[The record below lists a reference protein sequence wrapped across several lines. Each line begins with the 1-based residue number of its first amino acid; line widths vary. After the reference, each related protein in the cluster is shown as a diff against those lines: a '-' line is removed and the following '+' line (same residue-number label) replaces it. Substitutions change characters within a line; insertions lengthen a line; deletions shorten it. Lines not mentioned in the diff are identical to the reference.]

1 MPESIRSLAP
11 GASGHFSW
19 TRTADPGTL
28 IGMSHAWSPEDY
40 RRNAAFVP
48 ALGTPVLER
57 LKPQAGER
65 VLDVG
70 CGDGSLTAAI
80 AAAGASVVG
89 IDSSAA
95 MVADAVG
102 RGIDARVVDARAL
115 PFEEEF
121 DAAFSNAA
129 LHWVQAAD
137 QPAVLQG
144 VFRALRPGGRFA
156 AELGG
161 HTNIAGIAVALRA
174 VLRARAIE
182 HRWPWYFPSPAE
194 YRALLEAAGFHVED
208 LRLFPRP
215 TPLPTDMEGW
225 LRTFAVPILAPLPA
239 SLQSAVITVVLELL
253 RPSLCDSDGN
263 WTADYVRLQAF
274 ATKPRASR

>member
-28 IGMSHAWSPEDY
+28 IGMSHAWSPADY

-48 ALGTPVLER
+48 TLGMPVLER
-57 LKPQAGER
+57 LNPQAGER

-89 IDSSAA
+89 VDSSAS
-95 MVADAVG
+95 MIADAAA
-102 RGIDARVVDARAL
+102 RGLDARLVDARTL
-115 PFEEEF
+115 PFEAEF

-137 QPAVLQG
+137 QPAVLRG
-144 VFRALRPGGRFA
+144 IFRALEPGGRFA

-161 HTNIAGIAVALRA
+161 HTNIAGIATGLRA
-174 VLRARAIE
+174 VLRSRAIE
-182 HRWPWYFPSPAE
+182 HQWPWYFPSTAN
-194 YRALLEAAGFHVED
+194 YRALLEAAGFQVED

-225 LRTFAVPILAPLPA
+225 LRTFAVPILDKLPESVQA
-239 SLQSAVITVVLELL
+239 AVVNDVLDLL

-263 WTADYVRLQAF
+263 WTADYVRLQVF
-274 ATKPRASR
+274 ATRPRASA

>member
-1 MPESIRSLAP
+1 M
-11 GASGHFSW
+11 
-19 TRTADPGTL
+19 ADPGTL
-28 IGMSHAWSPEDY
+28 IAMSHAWSPADY
-40 RRNAAFVP
+40 RHNAGFVP
-48 ALGTPVLER
+48 TLGLPVLAR
-57 LKPQAGER
+57 LNPQAGER
-65 VLDVG
+65 ILDVG
-70 CGDGSLTAAI
+70 CGDGSLTTSI

-95 MVADAVG
+95 MVADAAA
-102 RGIDARVVDARAL
+102 RGLDARVADARAL

-137 QPAVLQG
+137 QPAVLRG
-144 VFRALRPGGRFA
+144 IFRALKPGGRFA

-174 VLRARAIE
+174 VLSARGIE
-182 HRWPWYFPSPAE
+182 HRWPWYFPSTAE
-194 YRALLEAAGFHVED
+194 YRALLEAAGFHVDD

-225 LRTFAVPILAPLPA
+225 LHTFAVPILDRLPA
-239 SLQSAVITVVLELL
+239 SLQAGVIKDVVDLL

-263 WTADYVRLQAF
+263 WTADYVRLQVL
-274 ATKPRASR
+274 ATKPPRA